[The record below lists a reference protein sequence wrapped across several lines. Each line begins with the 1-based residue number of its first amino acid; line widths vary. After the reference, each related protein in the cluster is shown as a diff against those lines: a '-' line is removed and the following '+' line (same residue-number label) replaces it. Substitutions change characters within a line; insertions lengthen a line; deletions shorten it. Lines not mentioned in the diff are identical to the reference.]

1 MTLLKKVTWLISLD
15 RVGLLVQTTRRY
27 KLNARLLPDFCIY
40 FQQEICRDLGTWLD
54 QWNVLCDSRAEVTV
68 RVKIGIEFWH
78 LFGHSSSVKI

>member
-54 QWNVLCDSRAEVTV
+54 Q
-68 RVKIGIEFWH
+68 
-78 LFGHSSSVKI
+78 